1 MFIRSERLFLRP
13 AFPEDAQAI
22 LAGIADAGVVRQLAS
37 APWPYREE
45 DARRFVARPQDSA
58 VPHFLVTLPGKD
70 GAPVIGAAGLVR
82 HAGAVE
88 LGFWIARS
96 WWGQGL
102 ATEAARAVLEIA
114 TMLGHRQIAAAHFV
128 DNPAS
133 GRVLEK
139 AGFVPTGERLTRFS
153 CARGHDAPALAY
165 RWAGNGGDLLGN
177 AAFDS
182 AAA

>member
-13 AFPEDAQAI
+13 AFPEDAPAV
-22 LAGIADAGVVRQLAS
+22 LAGINDAGVVRQLAS

-45 DARRFVARPQDSA
+45 DARRFVARAQDSS
-58 VPHFLVTLPGKD
+58 VPHFIVTQPGKG

-88 LGFWIARS
+88 LGFWIARG

-102 ATEAARAVLEIA
+102 ATEAAHAVLEIA
-114 TMLGHRQIAAAHFV
+114 TMLGHRQIAAARFA
-128 DNPAS
+128 DNRAS

-139 AGFVPTGERLTRFS
+139 VGFVPTGESVARFS
-153 CARGHDAPALAY
+153 CARGQDAPALAY
-165 RWAGNGGDLLGN
+165 RWGGSTRVCRGN
-177 AAFDS
+177 AMTDS
-182 AAA
+182 TNA

>member
-13 AFPEDAQAI
+13 AFPEDAPAI
-22 LAGIADAGVVRQLAS
+22 LAGINDAALVRQLAS
-37 APWPYREE
+37 APWPYRME
-45 DARRFVARPQDSA
+45 DARRFAARPQDGA
-58 VPHFLVTLPGKD
+58 APHFLVTLPGSP

-82 HAGAVE
+82 HAEALE
-88 LGFWIARS
+88 LGFWIARG
-96 WWGQGL
+96 WWGHGF
-102 ATEAARAVLEIA
+102 ATEAAHAVLEIA
-114 TMLGHRQIAAAHFV
+114 GMLGHRQLAAARFA

-139 AGFVPTGERLTRFS
+139 VGFAPTGQAMPRFS
-153 CARGHDAPALAY
+153 CARRQDAPALAY
-165 RWAGNGGDLLGN
+165 RWSATGNGQQGR